1 MVSPGKNYSFSVCL
15 HLCRLEENDYQIQDL
30 DPSIER
36 LFSLPGNQL
45 KGCKLSDLLVT
56 SQSNPLFNP
65 LFWEKVK
72 QHTPCGAFD
81 WFFDPPGR
89 LFQAFVSQHHNEL
102 CLLLSELPREAEHIT
117 FFQNLIDKNTLYI
130 FYRYR
135 LFPQPGFEYVSP
147 SVTAVTGYTPEEC
160 YRNPELFFAFIHP
173 EDRQVLTK
181 LLQEGK
187 GFGKPLTLRWQ
198 RKSGEIFWVEQ
209 LNIPV
214 YDSEGNRIAIEGIA
228 RDITGYKK
236 EQEELLQKS
245 RELEWLLKSMINAFV
260 IHEPVFNQEG
270 RLVDFR
276 IVYVNEAYEKMLGLK
291 LEAIRGKTA
300 RELWPGMEEEWFKK
314 HEKAILTGIPQSF
327 ELYHSPTGRYYRCHI
342 YSPWNT
348 RERYCVVFDDITERK
363 LAEQREAYLKR
374 MLLAIRNVNQLI
386 TQEEDPQRLIEK
398 ACYRLVETMSMQSA
412 LIALFDKNQEIVDF
426 AFCNARRRQEK
437 PHKRTV
443 QEWISG
449 HIDFL
454 LAQNSTLI
462 VTPTLDAGETKLLS
476 VKENH
481 SLIAG
486 KIAFKNQIYGILL
499 TAVPTAYA
507 RDEELL
513 DLLKELLTDLGFAM
527 HKIEN
532 QKALQEVQRRYQL
545 LADNM
550 PGIVYLCLNDEA
562 WTMVYLN
569 DHIEK
574 ITGYPKEEFL
584 SGRLSYAELC
594 HPEDLEPLR
603 KTINEALKE
612 RKSFH
617 AIYRLR
623 NRQGEYR
630 FVEEFGGGIWEKGEL
645 LYLEGFI
652 QDITERKQYE
662 ERIHYLFSHDPLTG
676 LYNRTFL
683 EEEIKRLEENQE
695 FPLGILL
702 FDINGLKLINDALGQ
717 KEGNRMLQNLARALR
732 ETCPQEALVGRWSGD
747 EFMVIL
753 PRTREE
759 KILKLAQEIS
769 LRCNQESQE
778 KMPLSVS
785 YGWSIK
791 TSSKQ
796 PLDRV
801 INQAVERM
809 HRRKLTENRS
819 ARSAIIASLEQ
830 SLQETTQE
838 TQKHAS
844 RIARLVSRI
853 GRKLGLKE
861 DELTSLELLARL
873 HDLGKIAIPL
883 HILNKPG
890 PLTAE
895 EWKIV
900 KKHPEVGYR
909 IAQSSPDILPI
920 AEAILAHHE
929 RWDGKGYPQ
938 GLKGEQIPLIA
949 RILAVVDAYD
959 VMIQGR
965 PYKKAM
971 QQEEAIEEL
980 KRCSGTQFDPRVV
993 EVLVKILEEDS
1004 GQASQEEIS

>member
-1 MVSPGKNYSFSVCL
+1 MPESKNFLSVSIHL
-15 HLCRLEENDYQIQDL
+15 HRSEENDDYRVKDL
-30 DPSIER
+30 NPALEK
-36 LFSLPGNQL
+36 LFSLPSKEL
-45 KGCKLSDLLVT
+45 KGRWLKDLL
-56 SQSNPLFNP
+56 SAFSPNPLFSP
-65 LFWEKVK
+65 LFWEKV
-72 QHTPCGAFD
+72 QQQIPCGAFD

-89 LFQAFVSQHHNEL
+89 LFRVFVSQHQNEL
-102 CLLLSELPREAEHIT
+102 CLLLGEVPSEPETNI
-117 FFQNLIDKNTLYI
+117 FFHSLIDQNTLYI

-135 LFPQPGFEYVSP
+135 LLPQPGFEYVSP
-147 SVTAVTGYTPEEC
+147 SATTITGYTPEEH
-160 YRNPELFFAFIHP
+160 YHNPELGLQIVHP
-173 EDRQVLTK
+173 EDRHVLEA
-181 LLQEGK
+181 LSQQGK
-187 GFGKPLTLRWQ
+187 GFGKPLILRWR
-198 RKSGEIFWVEQ
+198 RKDGKVFWTEQ

-214 YDSEGNRIAIEGIA
+214 YDEEGKLIAIEGIA
-228 RDITGYKK
+228 RDITTYKK
-236 EQEELLQKS
+236 NQEELLQKS
-245 RELEWLLKSMINAFV
+245 REFEWLLKSMINAFV
-260 IHEPVFNQEG
+260 IHEPIFNQEG

-276 IVYVNEAYEKMLGLK
+276 VVYVNEAYEKMLGLK
-291 LEAIRGKTA
+291 FAEIQGKTA
-300 RELWPGMEEEWFKK
+300 RELWPGMEEEWFKR
-314 HEKAILTGIPQSF
+314 HEKTVLTGIPQSF
-327 ELYHSPTGRYYRCHI
+327 ELYHSPTGRYFRCHI
-342 YSPWNT
+342 YRPWDT
-348 RERYCVVFDDITERK
+348 PERYCVVFDDITERK
-363 LAEQREAYLKR
+363 LAEQREAYLKG

-386 TQEEDPQRLIEK
+386 TQEDDPHWLIKK
-398 ACYRLVETMSMQSA
+398 ACCRLVETMSMQST
-412 LIALFDKNQEIVDF
+412 LIALLDKNQEIIDF
-426 AFCNARRRQEK
+426 AFCDARKKRKRL
-437 PHKRTV
+437 HKRTV
-443 QEWISG
+443 QEWMSG
-449 HIDFL
+449 HVDFL
-454 LAQNSTLI
+454 LAQKSTLI
-462 VTPTLDAGETKLLS
+462 VNPVLGVGETKLLGAE
-476 VKENH
+476 KNH

-486 KIAFKNQIYGILL
+486 KIAFKNRVYGILL

-507 RDEELL
+507 QDEELL
-513 DLLKELLTDLGFAM
+513 DLLNELLSDLGFAM

-532 QKALQEVQRRYQL
+532 QKALQEVQRQYQL

-584 SGRLSYAELC
+584 SGRLTYAELC

-603 KTINEALKE
+603 KIINEALKE
-612 RKSFH
+612 HRPFH

-623 NRQGEYR
+623 TRQGEYR
-630 FVEEFGGGIWEKGEL
+630 FVEEFGAGIWEKGEL

-652 QDITERKQYE
+652 QDITERRQYE
-662 ERIHYLFSHDPLTG
+662 ERIHYLSFHDSLTG

-683 EEEIKRLEENQE
+683 EEEIKRLEEKRE
-695 FPLGILL
+695 FPLGVLL

-717 KEGNRMLQNLARALR
+717 REGNRMLQNLAQILR
-732 ETCPQEALVGRWSGD
+732 KTCPKEALVGRWGGD
-747 EFMVIL
+747 EFMILL

-759 KILKLAQEIS
+759 KLLELAQQIS

-791 TSSKQ
+791 TSLEQ
-796 PLDRV
+796 PLNRV

-830 SLQETTQE
+830 SLRETTQE
-838 TQKHAS
+838 TQKHAN
-844 RIARLVSRI
+844 RMARLASQI

-861 DELTSLELLARL
+861 DELTNLELLARL
-873 HDLGKIAIPL
+873 HDLGKIAIPP

-890 PLTAE
+890 PLTPE
-895 EWKIV
+895 EWEMV

-909 IAQSSPDILPI
+909 IAQSSPDLLPV

-929 RWDGKGYPQ
+929 RWDGTGYPR
-938 GLKGEQIPLIA
+938 GLKDKQIPLLA

-971 QQEEAIEEL
+971 QQEEAIQEL
-980 KRCSGTQFDPRVV
+980 KRCSGTQFDPQVV
-993 EVLVKILEEDS
+993 EVLVEILKGNS
-1004 GQASQEEIS
+1004 SQGD